1 MRPVQRVLEDAGLK
15 KSEIDEIVLVGGST
29 RIPKIQQL
37 LKDYFNEKEP
47 SRGVNPDEAV
57 AYGAAVQDGI
67 LSGADETSDL
77 LLMDVN
83 PLTLGIETV
92 GGVMTKLTPRN
103 TPIPTKKSQ
112 IFSTAADNQ
121 PAVTIQVFEGERLM
135 TKDNHLLGIFDLS
148 GIPPA
153 PRGVPQ
159 IEVTFAIDANG
170 ILNVSA
176 EDKGTGQKNN
186 IVIQQDDNS
195 LSPEDIERMIYDAEK
210 FAEED
215 KATKENLDAK
225 HELESLIYNLKNEIS
240 DNSKLGRKL
249 TYKEKLTI
257 EIAVEEQ
264 IKWLEKNSNSSV
276 SDLKEQ
282 KKALEDIV
290 NPIISKIYSPSS
302 EGEKEEL

>member
-1 MRPVQRVLEDAGLK
+1 M
-15 KSEIDEIVLVGGST
+15 
-29 RIPKIQQL
+29 
-37 LKDYFNEKEP
+37 
-47 SRGVNPDEAV
+47 
-57 AYGAAVQDGI
+57 AYGAAVQGGI
-67 LSGADETSDL
+67 LSGVDETSDL

-121 PAVTIQVFEGERLM
+121 PAVTIQVFEGERPM
-135 TKDNHLLGIFDLS
+135 TKDNHLLGTFDLS
-148 GIPPA
+148 GIPPS

-170 ILNVSA
+170 ILKVSA

-186 IVIQQDDNS
+186 IVIQQDNNR

-225 HELESLIYNLKNEIS
+225 NELESLTYNLKNQVS
-240 DNSKLGRKL
+240 DNEKLGGKL
-249 TYKEKLTI
+249 TDEEKLTI
-257 EIAVEEQ
+257 ETAVEEKL
-264 IKWLEKNSNSSV
+264 KWLENNLNSSV
-276 SDLKEQ
+276 HDLKEQ

-290 NPIISKIYSPSS
+290 NPIISKIYQDSPSS